1 MVRPDPAADEIDQ
14 WPHVADAALRLVRS
28 KAQDLTRTLREL
40 LTPIGAIEKG
50 EPRRPGQGRDLL
62 AREGGKRRAPQQ
74 QGERIRHLSAVIP
87 AGRGKA
93 REPGSMYPSRA
104 GLTDAGVLGSRVSPL
119 SRLARD
125 DSRGA
130 RTHALDPGEL
140 GERGAAIAVGAPPAH
155 EPPH

>member
-1 MVRPDPAADEIDQ
+1 MVRPDPAANEIDQ

-50 EPRRPGQGRDLL
+50 EPRRPGQGCDLL
-62 AREGGKRRAPQQ
+62 AREGGKRRAPH
-74 QGERIRHLSAVIP
+74 EECKRARHVSGVIP
-87 AGRGKA
+87 AERRKA
-93 REPGSMYPSRA
+93 REPGSKYPCRA

-130 RTHALDPGEL
+130 
-140 GERGAAIAVGAPPAH
+140 
-155 EPPH
+155 